1 MASTKFNSINIKP
14 KIIKNTEKPVA
25 LERMLVQAFFL
36 FLVIWI
42 GIQFHFF
49 VKWLE
54 SGGLE
59 SFTERPPGVEAFLPI
74 GSLMSLLYYLQTGDF
89 NMIHPAGFFIFIA
102 ILVISFVFG
111 KSFCSWVCPI
121 GLLSEYI
128 GEFGAKIE
136 KKLFGKEFKLPK
148 LLDYPLRSLKYNV
161 MVFFVYSVFV
171 MTPDELRDFL
181 NSPYNILVDVKM
193 YYFFADISLF
203 SLKVLT
209 VIFLLSIVIRN
220 FWCRYLCPYGA
231 LLGIFS
237 LFSFIRIKR
246 NEKTCIDCELCAKA
260 CPHHIKVDKVKTV
273 VSDEC
278 TSCMQCLD
286 VCPVAD
292 TLELRTLVGDKKINK
307 KYVGIIILIIYFT
320 ITSIGLISGKW
331 QNNVPKETYIELYKN
346 INSYEHT
353 TN

>member
-1 MASTKFNSINIKP
+1 MQKTKFETINFSP

-25 LERMLVQAFFL
+25 VDRLLVQTFFL
-36 FLVIWI
+36 FLVLWI
-42 GIQFHFF
+42 GVQFHFF

-59 SFTERPPGVEAFLPI
+59 HFTERPPGVEAFLPI
-74 GSLMSLLYYLQTGDF
+74 GSLMSLLYFIETGDF

-102 ILVISFVFG
+102 VLTISILFG

-121 GLLSEYI
+121 GMLSEYI

-136 KKLFGKEFKLPK
+136 KKLFGRELKLPK
-148 LLDYPLRSLKYNV
+148 ILDYPLRGVKYLI
-161 MVFFVYSVFV
+161 MFFFVYSVFA
-171 MTPDELRDFL
+171 MSADELRAFL
-181 NSPYNILVDVKM
+181 DSPYNILVDVKM

-203 SLKVLT
+203 SLKVLAA
-209 VIFLLSIVIRN
+209 IFLFSVVIRN

-237 LFSFIRIKR
+237 LLSFVRIKR
-246 NEKTCIDCELCAKA
+246 NTETCIDCGLCAKA

-278 TSCMQCLD
+278 TSCLQCLD
-286 VCPVAD
+286 ACPVAD
-292 TLELRTLVGDKKINK
+292 TLELRTAAGNKKINK
-307 KYVGIIILIIYFT
+307 KHVGIIILIIYFV
-320 ITSIGLISGKW
+320 ITGAGMLAGKW
-331 QNNVPKETYIELYKN
+331 QNNVSEKTYLELYKN
-346 INSYEHT
+346 INNYEHT

>member
-1 MASTKFNSINIKP
+1 MKVKNFNSIKIKP
-14 KIIKNTEKPVA
+14 KIIRNTEKPVA
-25 LERMLVQAFFL
+25 FERLLVQTFFL

-54 SGGLE
+54 SGG
-59 SFTERPPGVEAFLPI
+59 TENFVNRPPGVEAFLPI
-74 GSLMSLLYYLQTGDF
+74 GSLMSLLYFIKTGDF

-102 ILVISFVFG
+102 VLTISIVFG

-121 GLLSEYI
+121 GILSEYI

-136 KKLFGKEFKLPK
+136 KKFFGKELKLPK
-148 LLDYPLRSLKYNV
+148 ILDYPLRSLKYLI
-161 MVFFVYSVFV
+161 MIFFVYSVFA
-171 MTPDELRDFL
+171 MSADDLKSFL
-181 NSPYNILVDVKM
+181 DSPYNILVDVKM

-203 SLKVLT
+203 SIKVLT
-209 VIFLLSIVIRN
+209 ALFILSIVIRN

-237 LFSFIRIKR
+237 LLSIFKIKR
-246 NEKTCIDCELCAKA
+246 NTDTCIDCGLCATA

-278 TSCMQCLD
+278 TSCLQCLD
-286 VCPVAD
+286 ACPVAD
-292 TLELRTLVGDKKINK
+292 TLELRSVVGDKKINK
-307 KYVGIIILIIYFT
+307 KYVGIILLIIYFT
-320 ITSIGLISGKW
+320 ITGYGMLTHKW
-331 QNNVPKETYIELYKN
+331 QNNVDQKTYLKLYEN
-346 INSYEHT
+346 INSYQHT